1 MNRLTKKLKEL
12 KAENKKALVAYLV
25 AGDPDIESTLS
36 LMKLFIESG
45 VDIIEIG
52 VPFTD
57 PIAEG
62 PIIQKAHDRALQ
74 KNVSLSLIFNMIKDF
89 RIEDNET
96 PIVLMG
102 YLNTFISHKDLI
114 KNNEENSIDS
124 ILVVDIPGEVNL
136 ADYGLESSNVNTIS
150 LISPTTKENRIKSIA
165 QNSSGFVYYVTLRGV
180 TGSSNLNIDEISKN
194 IEEIKKYA
202 SVPTLAGFGIKS
214 PQDAKLLAKCSDGVI
229 IGSSIVK
236 MIEESSDS
244 REFDRIGQYI
254 TEIKQAIS
262 WID

>member
-1 MNRLTKKLKEL
+1 LNRLTKKLTEL

-25 AGDPDIESTLS
+25 GGDPDIESTLL
-36 LMKLFIESG
+36 LMKLFVEAG

-74 KNVSLSLIFNMIKDF
+74 KNVSLSLIFNMIKNF
-89 RIEDNET
+89 RIDDNET

-114 KNNEENSIDS
+114 KENEKNVLDS
-124 ILVVDIPGEVNL
+124 ILVVDIPGESNL
-136 ADYGLESSNVNTIS
+136 ADYGLESNKVNTIS

-180 TGSSNLNIDEISKN
+180 TGSSNLDIDEISKN
-194 IEEIKKYA
+194 IQEIKKYA

-214 PQDAKLLAKCSDGVI
+214 PEDARLLAKCSDGVI
-229 IGSSIVK
+229 IGSSLVK
-236 MIEESSDS
+236 MIEENSGS

-262 WID
+262 

>member
-89 RIEDNET
+89 RIEDNKT

-214 PQDAKLLAKCSDGVI
+214 PEDAKLLAKCSDGVI

-236 MIEESSDS
+236 MIEESSNS

-262 WID
+262 

>member
-74 KNVSLSLIFNMIKDF
+74 KNVSLSFINRYFINF
-89 RIEDNET
+89 RI
-96 PIVLMG
+96 M
-102 YLNTFISHKDLI
+102 LNQLFL
-114 KNNEENSIDS
+114 
-124 ILVVDIPGEVNL
+124 
-136 ADYGLESSNVNTIS
+136 
-150 LISPTTKENRIKSIA
+150 
-165 QNSSGFVYYVTLRGV
+165 
-180 TGSSNLNIDEISKN
+180 
-194 IEEIKKYA
+194 
-202 SVPTLAGFGIKS
+202 
-214 PQDAKLLAKCSDGVI
+214 
-229 IGSSIVK
+229 
-236 MIEESSDS
+236 
-244 REFDRIGQYI
+244 
-254 TEIKQAIS
+254 
-262 WID
+262 

>member
-136 ADYGLESSNVNTIS
+136 ADYGLESSSVNTIS

-214 PQDAKLLAKCSDGVI
+214 PEDAKLLAKCSDGVI

-236 MIEESSDS
+236 MIEESSNS

>member
-1 MNRLTKKLKEL
+1 MNRLTKKLTEL

-25 AGDPDIESTLS
+25 GGDPDIESTLL
-36 LMKLFIESG
+36 LMKLFVEAG

-74 KNVSLSLIFNMIKDF
+74 KNVSLSSIFNMIKNF
-89 RIEDNET
+89 RVDDNET

-114 KNNEENSIDS
+114 KENEKNVLDS
-124 ILVVDIPGEVNL
+124 ILVVDIPGESNL
-136 ADYGLESSNVNTIS
+136 ADYGLEGNKVNTIS

-180 TGSSNLNIDEISKN
+180 TGSSNLDIDEISKN
-194 IEEIKKYA
+194 IQEIKKYA

-214 PQDAKLLAKCSDGVI
+214 PEDARLLAKCSDGVI
-229 IGSSIVK
+229 IGSSLVK
-236 MIEESSDS
+236 MIEENSGS

-262 WID
+262 

>member
-89 RIEDNET
+89 RIEDNKT

-214 PQDAKLLAKCSDGVI
+214 PEDAKLLAKCSDGVI

-262 WID
+262 

>member
-89 RIEDNET
+89 RIEDNKT

-114 KNNEENSIDS
+114 KNNEENAIDS

-214 PQDAKLLAKCSDGVI
+214 TDDAKLLAKCSDGVI

-236 MIEESSDS
+236 MIEESSNS

>member
-1 MNRLTKKLKEL
+1 MNRLTKKLTEL

-25 AGDPDIESTLS
+25 GGDPDIESTLL
-36 LMKLFIESG
+36 LMKLFVEAG

-74 KNVSLSLIFNMIKDF
+74 KNVSLSLIFNMIKNF
-89 RIEDNET
+89 RIDDNET

-114 KNNEENSIDS
+114 KENEKNVLDS
-124 ILVVDIPGEVNL
+124 ILVVDIPGESNL
-136 ADYGLESSNVNTIS
+136 ADYGLESNKVNTIS

-180 TGSSNLNIDEISKN
+180 TGSSNLDIDEISKN
-194 IEEIKKYA
+194 IQEIKKYA

-214 PQDAKLLAKCSDGVI
+214 PEDARLLAKCSDGVI
-229 IGSSIVK
+229 IGSSLVK
-236 MIEESSDS
+236 MIEENSGS

-262 WID
+262 

>member
-1 MNRLTKKLKEL
+1 MSRLKNLFKKD
-12 KAENKKALVAYLV
+12 ENKLIVFIT
-25 AGDPDIESTLS
+25 AGFPKKESTEDLV
-36 LMKLFIESG
+36 LQAIEG
-45 VDIIEIG
+45 GADMIEIG
-52 VPFTD
+52 IPFSD
-57 PIAEG
+57 PQADG

-114 KNNEENSIDS
+114 KNNEENTIDS
-124 ILVVDIPGEVNL
+124 ILVVDIPGEFNL

-214 PQDAKLLAKCSDGVI
+214 PEDAKLLAKCSDGVI

-262 WID
+262 

>member
-89 RIEDNET
+89 RIEDNKT

-114 KNNEENSIDS
+114 KNNEENAIDS

-214 PQDAKLLAKCSDGVI
+214 PEDAKLLAKCSDGVI

-236 MIEESSDS
+236 MIEESSNS

>member
-214 PQDAKLLAKCSDGVI
+214 PEDAKLLAKCSDGVI

-236 MIEESSDS
+236 MIEESSNS

-262 WID
+262 